1 MYILNASTIRL
12 HIYCNP
18 HQVCLLLLLK
28 NYILYLLLLLIVA
41 HRCLVWTMV
50 RIRKIPENPFVLNWN
65 DEMHDIFIDSL
76 EKQHDLGKRSDTGFK
91 AEAWVYCV
99 AQVQSVYPGKEAIPV
114 EKLKNKLD
122 HV

>member
-1 MYILNASTIRL
+1 
-12 HIYCNP
+12 
-18 HQVCLLLLLK
+18 
-28 NYILYLLLLLIVA
+28 
-41 HRCLVWTMV
+41 MV
-50 RIRKIPENPFVLNWN
+50 RIRKTPEIPFVLNWN

-99 AQVQSVYPGKEAIPV
+99 AQVQSVYSGKEAIPV